1 MEKKLLV
8 IPSLCYPSVNVQYG
22 WGSIHGE
29 GTDFRRKMNFP
40 YALAIAVGTTAAS
53 MGYLL

>member
-40 YALAIAVGTTAAS
+40 YALAIAVSTTAAS